1 MPGTAAPGRA
11 VGPAG
16 PHAVL
21 AMLLFL
27 GAEAMYLAGLVS
39 AFLVL
44 RASAGAWPPPNQPSL
59 PIAGA
64 AVSTAVLLAS
74 GYTMVRARRALRAAR
89 PAALARG
96 LALTAALGAAFLAL
110 QSTEWLRLLAQGL
123 RPGSG
128 AYGGVVA
135 VTVGSHALH
144 VAGGVV
150 ALLMA
155 WTGARR
161 RDGMPG
167 RYAPV
172 TALQLYWLF
181 AVGVWP
187 PLCALVYFWGSP

>member
-1 MPGTAAPGRA
+1 M
-11 VGPAG
+11 GPAG
-16 PHAVL
+16 ANAVL

-44 RASAGAWPPPNQPSL
+44 RASAGAWPPSNQPGL
-59 PIAGA
+59 PIALA

-74 GYTMVRARRALRAAR
+74 GYTMVRARRALRAER

-96 LALTAALGAAFLAL
+96 LAITAALGAAFLAL
-110 QSTEWLRLLAQGL
+110 QATEWLRLLAPGL
-123 RPGSG
+123 RLGPG

-135 VTVGSHALH
+135 AIVGSHALH

-150 ALLMA
+150 ALLLA
-155 WTGARR
+155 WIGARR
-161 RDGMPG
+161 RGGMPG

-187 PLCALVYFWGSP
+187 LLCALVYLRGEL